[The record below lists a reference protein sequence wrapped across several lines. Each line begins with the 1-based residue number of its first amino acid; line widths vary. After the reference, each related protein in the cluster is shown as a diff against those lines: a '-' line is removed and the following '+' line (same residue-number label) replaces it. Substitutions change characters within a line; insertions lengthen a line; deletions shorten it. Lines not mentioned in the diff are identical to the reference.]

1 MREKLSAQI
10 AKAATQSG
18 FRCYSAA
25 LLPAVVEAVEFP
37 IVTIVSA
44 EASGAFP
51 SEART
56 ALYDMVLNML
66 IIKDCRADGAEPYYT
81 ILERGASS
89 IARLLALSSQVL
101 SAEVKKLKPLAL
113 PRSHRGDVGLEVQLR
128 VALFAE

>member
-10 AKAATQSG
+10 TQAAQQSG

-25 LLPAVVEAVEFP
+25 LLPAVVEAAQFP
-37 IVTIVSA
+37 IATIVSA
-44 EASGAFP
+44 EASGALP

-56 ALYDMVLNML
+56 ALYDVVLNLL
-66 IIKDCRADGAEPYYT
+66 IIKDCRADDAEPYYA